1 MTFLEELITAMSD
14 LNENKVQ
21 ELLNEFLSQN
31 LITDSSD
38 TISASTLNVM
48 DVLDA
53 MNKGMMSIGQRFSC
67 FEYFVGD
74 LIYAGEI
81 YSQALE
87 QPRPQ
92 LLQHA
97 AANGASSDENKVIL
111 CTVVGDLHDIGKKI
125 VRYTMESYGIHV
137 IDLGVNVSPATVL
150 EKAMEENVS
159 VIALSAVLT
168 LGVDSMARTISA
180 FRESG
185 IRNKV
190 KFLIGGACTSE
201 EVARKIHADAY
212 RASPDESAKLCAEWL
227 GMHSDLSE

>member
-21 ELLNEFLSQN
+21 ELLNQYMAQS
-31 LITDSSD
+31 TDD
-38 TISASTLNVM
+38 TSKINVM
-48 DVLDA
+48 DVIDA

-87 QPRPQ
+87 QLRPRM
-92 LLQHA
+92 LQQA
-97 AANGASSDENKVIL
+97 AANGVLSDNNKVIL
-111 CTVVGDLHDIGKKI
+111 CTVEGDLHDIGKNI

-185 IRNKV
+185 LRDKV
-190 KFLIGGACTSE
+190 KILIGGACASE
-201 EVARKIHADAY
+201 EVAKKIRADAY
-212 RASPDESAKLCAEWL
+212 CSSPDESAKLCAEWL
-227 GMHSDLSE
+227 VLHSDISE